1 MEQLEFSIIG
11 IDSEEHICLPMF
23 EGAHLTPRLPRWG
36 IILKVACIL
45 WKTYGCYVGP
55 SLDGGTLG
63 VTDDA
68 FVLSL
73 LGKRV
78 HIETFM
84 WEYLL
89 FIQSFFRSMLF
100 SRFRLSPD
108 GFLGFGIHILKL

>member
-73 LGKRV
+73 LGKGY
-78 HIETFM
+78 IKKPSCGNT
-84 WEYLL
+84 YC
-89 FIQSFFRSMLF
+89 
-100 SRFRLSPD
+100 LSNL
-108 GFLGFGIHILKL
+108 FLGVCYFLDFDFLLMDF